1 MLSTER
7 RIAMKDK
14 VITIGREFGSGGKEI
29 GQKLAEA
36 LGIPCYDKEIVE
48 QVAIESGLLKEEVEK
63 KGEYL
68 SASGKMSTIFT
79 LYNLYSN
86 MTKDDI
92 IWHAQVKV
100 IKDLAE
106 KGPCVIIGRCADYIL
121 RERNDVYNIFIY
133 SDISKRIERISRLYK
148 DISPEKLIKEKDKKR
163 AAYYQHFT
171 EMEWGDARHYDI
183 CLNSATLG
191 IDKCV
196 DIIATLEK

>member
-1 MLSTER
+1 
-7 RIAMKDK
+7 MKDK
-14 VITIGREFGSGGKEI
+14 IITIGREFGSGGKEI
-29 GQKLAEA
+29 GMKLAEK

-48 QVAIESGLLKEEVEK
+48 QVAIESGLLKEEIEK

-100 IKDLAE
+100 IKELAE

-121 RERNDVYNIFIY
+121 RERKDVYNIFIY
-133 SDISKRIERISRLYK
+133 SDIDKRTERIANLYK
-148 DISPEKLIKEKDKKR
+148 DVSPEKLIKEKDKKR
-163 AAYYQHFT
+163 AAYYRHFT
-171 EMEWGDARHYDI
+171 EMEWGEARHYDI
-183 CLNSATLG
+183 CLNSAALG

-196 DIIATLEK
+196 DIIATLEQ

>member
-1 MLSTER
+1 
-7 RIAMKDK
+7 MKDK
-14 VITIGREFGSGGKEI
+14 IITIGREFGSGGKEI
-29 GQKLAEA
+29 GMKLAEK

-48 QVAIESGLLKEEVEK
+48 QVAIESGLFKEEIEK

-100 IKDLAE
+100 IKELAE

-121 RERNDVYNIFIY
+121 RERKDVYNIFIY
-133 SDISKRIERISRLYK
+133 SDIDKRTERIANLYK
-148 DISPEKLIKEKDKKR
+148 DVSPEKLIKEKDKKR
-163 AAYYQHFT
+163 AAYYRHFT
-171 EMEWGDARHYDI
+171 EMEWGEARHYDI
-183 CLNSATLG
+183 CLNSAALG

-196 DIIATLEK
+196 DIIATLEQ

>member
-1 MLSTER
+1 
-7 RIAMKDK
+7 MKDK

>member
-1 MLSTER
+1 
-7 RIAMKDK
+7 MKDK
-14 VITIGREFGSGGKEI
+14 IITIGREFGSGGREI
-29 GQKLAEA
+29 GMKLAEK

-92 IWHAQVKV
+92 IRHAQVKV
-100 IKDLAE
+100 IKELAD

-121 RERNDVYNIFIY
+121 RDTAPAVSFFIQ
-133 SDISKRIERISRLYK
+133 K
-148 DISPEKLIKEKDKKR
+148 P
-163 AAYYQHFT
+163 
-171 EMEWGDARHYDI
+171 
-183 CLNSATLG
+183 
-191 IDKCV
+191 
-196 DIIATLEK
+196 

>member
-1 MLSTER
+1 MSNK
-7 RIAMKDK
+7 I
-14 VITIGREFGSGGKEI
+14 ITIGREFGSGGKEI
-29 GQKLAEA
+29 GQKVAKK

-48 QVAIESGLLKEEVEK
+48 QVAIESGLLKEEIEK

-121 RERNDVYNIFIY
+121 RERDDVDNIFVF
-133 SDISKRIERISRLYK
+133 SDRDKRIERIEKLYP
-148 DISPEKLIKEKDKKR
+148 DINAEKLIKEKDKKR

-171 EMEWGDARHYDI
+171 EMEWGEARHYDL
-183 CLNSATLG
+183 CLNSGKLG
-191 IDKCV
+191 IDTCV
-196 DIIATLEK
+196 NLIAQL

>member
-1 MLSTER
+1 
-7 RIAMKDK
+7 MKNK
-14 VITIGREFGSGGKEI
+14 VITIGREFGSGGREI
-29 GQKLAEA
+29 GEILAER

-100 IKDLAE
+100 INELAD
-106 KGPCVIIGRCADYIL
+106 KGPCVIVGRCADYIL
-121 RERNDVYNIFIY
+121 RERSDVYNIFIY
-133 SDISKRIERISRLYK
+133 SDMDKRIERVKKLYPAVA
-148 DISPEKLIKEKDKKR
+148 PEKLIREKDKKR
-163 AAYYQHFT
+163 AAYYEHFT
-171 EMEWGDARHYDI
+171 EMKWGEARHYDL
-183 CLNSATLG
+183 CLNSAALG
-191 IDKCV
+191 TDKCV
-196 DIIATLEK
+196 DIISTLED